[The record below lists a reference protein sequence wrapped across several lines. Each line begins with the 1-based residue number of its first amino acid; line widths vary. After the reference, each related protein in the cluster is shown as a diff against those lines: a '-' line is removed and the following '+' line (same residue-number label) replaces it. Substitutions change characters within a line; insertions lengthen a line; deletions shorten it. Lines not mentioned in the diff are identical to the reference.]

1 MLMKKMFLYLMAAT
15 IFTASLQS
23 CRVTFIAGKDP
34 QALVATENIQS
45 AFTSLYDRIIVAPD
59 KTYSAYQNDYADIRV
74 QIDSLK
80 AYDQRRPKAANIT
93 HQVAIFQEQF
103 NLYEKEHRDKGK
115 ITAGEARVYKVY
127 LNSFIKPIQISEN
140 SLK

>member
-1 MLMKKMFLYLMAAT
+1 MKKLFFFLMIASSL
-15 IFTASLQS
+15 TASLQS

-34 QALVATENIQS
+34 QALVATQSIQS
-45 AFTSLYDRIIVAPD
+45 SFTSLYDRIIVAPD
-59 KTYSAYQNDYADIRV
+59 KSYAAYQTDYSDIRT

-80 AYDQRRPKAANIT
+80 AYDQRRAKAANIT
-93 HQVAIFQEQF
+93 HQVAILQDQF

-115 ITAGEARVYKVY
+115 ITAGEARVYKTY
-127 LNSFIKPIQISEN
+127 LNSFTKPILISEN